1 MEGVITSLTAL
12 QQERDELRSVDMIAD
27 PYDAIVIID
36 MPEVDAHGDLLNMNI
51 KHIQDSYPIPR
62 EDRTIISPLKY
73 SMKIQLSPA

>member
-1 MEGVITSLTAL
+1 MISGPYDVI
-12 QQERDELRSVDMIAD
+12 VIAD
-27 PYDAIVIID
+27 V
-36 MPEVDAHGDLLNMNI
+36 PEVDALGDLTNMNI

>member
-1 MEGVITSLTAL
+1 VKVVITSLTAL
-12 QQERDELRSVDMIAD
+12 QQERDELRSVDMISG
-27 PYDAIVIID
+27 PYDVTVIVD
-36 MPEVDAHGDLLNMNI
+36 VPEVDALGDLTNMNI